1 LVFDPDGSEVDWI
14 VGYDPPADKFQGQI
28 EKILQG
34 VDTFKSLSA
43 VYARNPKD
51 VAAVFK
57 LAEKWGDRYDTAK
70 STEKY
75 KEVLALDPDGKQG
88 TTEYGKEKVS
98 YAQMAEFNIGQ
109 SALRARPPDP
119 APLLAFIKKYP
130 EGVTVKDAYSRLAGI
145 YFGRTAPKP
154 DAAKFLEEYTTR
166 YPQDFMAVSA
176 WVRRII
182 QDKEPLD
189 KGLELAQKAV
199 DLAQG
204 PMKTG
209 AFQSLAQIYLLKGD
223 KAKAAE
229 TVETLIKTEEERL
242 KSPPMTGVTMAMPTG
257 GSGAGTAT
265 YLMTAARIFVEADK
279 LDRALEVFGPAFM
292 NANLDKQGVLAGY
305 AQFWSGQSSNL
316 DSALIAAK
324 KSTELTPDSYRGWS
338 LLSQIQMKLKKYDE
352 ALKAAEKALELAPSQ
367 PPQIRDGIKK
377 TIDQIKAAMEEKK

>member
-1 LVFDPDGSEVDWI
+1 MVFDPDGSEVDWI

-34 VDTFKSLSA
+34 VDTFKSMNA
-43 VYARNPKD
+43 AYAKNPKD
-51 VAAVFK
+51 VATVFK

-70 STEKY
+70 SSEKY
-75 KEVLALDPDGKQG
+75 REVLALDPDGKQG
-88 TTEYGKEKVS
+88 TTEYRKEMVS

-109 SALRARPPDP
+109 SALQARPPDA

-130 EGVTVKDAYSRLAGI
+130 EGVTVKDSYNRLAGV

-154 DAAKFLEEYTTR
+154 DAAKFFEEYTAR
-166 YPQDFMAVSA
+166 YPQDFMALSS

-229 TVETLIKTEEERL
+229 TAETLIKTEEERL
-242 KSPPMTGVTMAMPTG
+242 KSPQTTGATMAMPMG
-257 GSGAGTAT
+257 GPGAGAGT
-265 YLMTAARIFVEADK
+265 YLAAAARIFVEADK
-279 LDRALEVFGPAFM
+279 MDRALAVYGPNFL
-292 NANLDKQGVLAGY
+292 NANMDKQGVLAGY
-305 AQFWSGQSSNL
+305 AQFWSGQSLNL

-324 KSTELTPDSYRGWS
+324 KSTELTANSYRGWS

-352 ALKAAEKALELAPSQ
+352 ALKAAEKALELAPAQ

>member
-1 LVFDPDGSEVDWI
+1 
-14 VGYDPPADKFQGQI
+14 
-28 EKILQG
+28 
-34 VDTFKSLSA
+34 LSA
-43 VYARNPKD
+43 AYAKNPKD
-51 VAAVFK
+51 VATVFK
-57 LAEKWGDRYDTAK
+57 LAGKWGDRYDAAK
-70 STEKY
+70 SSEKY
-75 KEVLALDPDGKQG
+75 REVIALDPDGKQG
-88 TTEYGKEKVS
+88 TTEYMKEMFS
-98 YAQMAEFNIGQ
+98 YTQMAEFNIGQ

-119 APLLAFIKKYP
+119 APLLAFVKKYP
-130 EGVTVKDAYSRLAGI
+130 EGIIIKESYSLLARM
-145 YFGRTAPKP
+145 YFGRIAPKP
-154 DAAKFLEEYTTR
+154 DAAEFFEGYTAR
-166 YPQDFMAVSA
+166 YPQDFMAVSS

-223 KAKAAE
+223 KAKSAE
-229 TVETLIKTEEERL
+229 TAETLIKAEEERL
-242 KSPPMTGVTMAMPTG
+242 KSPQTTGATMAMPMG
-257 GSGAGTAT
+257 GPGAGAGT

-279 LDRALEVFGPAFM
+279 MDRALAVFGPNFL
-292 NANLDKQGVLAGY
+292 NANMDKQGVLAGY

-324 KSTELTPDSYRGWS
+324 KSTELAPDSYRGWS

-352 ALKAAEKALELAPSQ
+352 ALKSAEKALGIAPAQ